1 MLRRSAGTLA
11 ASRVFIVGGHITPFV
26 GKGSKLFIDKKH
38 PDFGKKE
45 NKNLEQ
51 LMQETVRG
59 TLENT
64 NLLGKEELID
74 HIAVGNFLGELFSNQ
89 GHLGAGAVGALNF
102 GKKPGEKN
110 PLNYKPALRVEGACA
125 SGGLA
130 LMTSVDALKAG
141 SADIALTIGV
151 EVQTTASARVGGDY
165 LARAADYRR
174 QRGLDDFTFPCLFA
188 KRMKYIAEKNHFT
201 TEDIARVAAKAYHNG
216 NLNPLAHMHTKKVS
230 FEQANTPS
238 DTNPNFLGNATYK
251 PFLRITDCSQV
262 SDGGSGVVVA
272 NEEGLKK
279 LGLSVNDS
287 RLVEIKSLAC
297 AAANLWE
304 DPEDATVMFTSKKA
318 AQKALSL
325 ANVKPGDLQ
334 VAEIHD
340 CFSIAEMLMYEALG
354 IAEYGKA
361 KDLIRSGATNLD
373 GRIPVN
379 TGGGLLAFGHPVGAT
394 GVKQIMEVYRQM
406 KGQCGKYQLKKIP
419 ALGATIN
426 MGGDDKTAV
435 STVLKNI

>member
-1 MLRRSAGTLA
+1 MLRHSAGLLA
-11 ASRVFIVGGHITPFV
+11 PRVFILGGYISPFV
-26 GKGSKLFIDKKH
+26 GKGSKHFIDKKH

-45 NKNLEQ
+45 NK
-51 LMQETVRG
+51 
-59 TLENT
+59 TLEELLQDTVANT
-64 NLLGKEELID
+64 LVNTKLKGKEDLVD

-89 GHLGAGAVGALNF
+89 GHLGAGGVGALNF
-102 GKKPGEKN
+102 GKAPGEKN

-141 SADIALTIGV
+141 SADIAMTIGV

-174 QRGLDDFTFPCLFA
+174 QRGIDDFTFPCLFA

-201 TEDIARVAAKAYHNG
+201 TEDIARVAAKAYANG

-230 FEQANTPS
+230 FEMANTAGP
-238 DTNPNFLGNATYK
+238 TNPNFLGNETYK
-251 PFLRITDCSQV
+251 NYLRITDCSQV
-262 SDGGSGVVVA
+262 SDGGAGLIVV
-272 NEEGLKK
+272 NENGLKK
-279 LGLSVNDS
+279 LGLSPTDS
-287 RLVEIKSLAC
+287 SLVEIKSLAC
-297 AAANLWE
+297 AAASLWE
-304 DPEDATVMFTSKKA
+304 DPEDATQMFTSKKA
-318 AQKALSL
+318 AQKALEL
-325 ANVKPGDLQ
+325 ANVKPGDLN

-340 CFSIAEMLMYEALG
+340 CFSIAELLMYEALG
-354 IAEYGKA
+354 LAPYGKG
-361 KDLIRSGATNLD
+361 KDLIRNGETNLD

-379 TGGGLLAFGHPVGAT
+379 TGGGLLSFGHPVGAT
-394 GVKQIMEVYRQM
+394 GVKQIMEIYRQM
-406 KGQCGKYQLKKIP
+406 KGQCGAYQLKKIP

-435 STVLKNI
+435 STVLQNI